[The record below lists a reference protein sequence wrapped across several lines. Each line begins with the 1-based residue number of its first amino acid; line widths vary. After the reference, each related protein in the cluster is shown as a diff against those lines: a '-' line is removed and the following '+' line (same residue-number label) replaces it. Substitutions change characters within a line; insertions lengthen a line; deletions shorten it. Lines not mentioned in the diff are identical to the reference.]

1 MNNFNNTASNI
12 INEMAATFAQVTG
25 CTVDGR
31 FVYFY
36 AYGAEKGAW
45 GARVRR
51 YFRTKGLNVAT
62 TYVKK
67 EDGFV
72 CLKVTA
78 A

>member
-12 INEMAATFAQVTG
+12 INEMAATFAQVEG

-31 FVYFY
+31 FVYFH
-36 AYGAEKGAW
+36 AYGAENGAW

-51 YFRTKGLNVAT
+51 YFRSKGLNVAT

-72 CLKVTA
+72 TLKVVA